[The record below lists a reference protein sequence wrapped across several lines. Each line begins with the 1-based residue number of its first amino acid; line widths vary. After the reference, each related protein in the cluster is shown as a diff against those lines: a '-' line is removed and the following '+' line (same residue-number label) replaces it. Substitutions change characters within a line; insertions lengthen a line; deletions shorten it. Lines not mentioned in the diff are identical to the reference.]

1 MYYYEDRRPLKER
14 MEEKEQEILK
24 VVSKLIQ
31 KKKNSPSVREITK
44 AAGLNS
50 TSTTYEYLKRL
61 QAKGLVDW
69 EPKKIR
75 TLHIVKKESSA
86 E

>member
-14 MEEKEQEILK
+14 MLEREQQILK
-24 VVSKLIQ
+24 VISALI
-31 KKKNSPSVREITK
+31 KKGNHSPSVREITK

-75 TLHIVKKESSA
+75 TLHIVQKESSA
-86 E
+86 D

>member
-24 VVSKLIQ
+24 VISNLIH
-31 KKKNSPSVREITK
+31 KGTHSPSVREITK

-61 QAKGLVDW
+61 QAKGLVNW